1 VAAIEHPARQILVA
15 TDFSESAEVAFAT
28 AVDYARVL
36 HARLHLL
43 HVFAPTDVEVT
54 RLLVDAASKLGPDVP
69 VAVASVAGDPAE
81 EILKYAT
88 RHPIDLIVMGTH
100 GRTGLSR
107 VLLGSVADR
116 VIRGSA
122 CPVLVVPMPRMTTAR
137 VVSALAG
144 VAVNHKEAEPSTAER
159 RCLVCATPTR
169 DLICPPCRAR
179 IRDEVVEQEQRQKSP
194 ETL

>member
-1 VAAIEHPARQILVA
+1 MAAIEHPARHILVA
-15 TDFSESAEVAFAT
+15 TDFSESAEEAFAT

-54 RLLVDAASKLGPDVP
+54 RLLADAASKPESDVP
-69 VAVASVAGDPAE
+69 VAVASAAGDPAQ

-100 GRTGLSR
+100 GRTGVSR

-116 VIRGSA
+116 VIRGAA
-122 CPVLVVPMPRMTTAR
+122 CPVLVVPMPRMATAR
-137 VVSALAG
+137 GASAPAG

-179 IRDEVVEQEQRQKSP
+179 VRDEAVEQKQREGSP